1 MKKIS
6 KYIAAF
12 TVIML
17 LGACGKKF
25 LNVSPQGTI
34 PLSEVSTPQTVEGL
48 VIAAYAWVP
57 HEGTLGQKLM
67 PWLAD
72 IRSDD
77 AYKGGGGL
85 GDQAPW
91 YQWEVF
97 SLVTP
102 AVGNNDGMWY
112 GSYEGISRCNAALRA
127 LESLTDAQY
136 PDRDEEI
143 AEMRFLRGVEFLQL
157 KKWYKWIP
165 YVDEKATADSIKLI
179 PNHPDTAKNDLY
191 IWNDIL
197 QDFIAASKVLPA
209 TQEQLGRPN
218 KYAAEGFAAE
228 CLMWM
233 AYEENDQNQ
242 VVNINKNTL
251 QEAMTYLNDIINSGQ
266 YNLTPHFSH
275 LFLPEYIDQNPGT
288 IWAWQYSY
296 DDGTPNGN
304 LNGGTPLNAPWWPPY
319 FSCCDFHKPSYTMVN
334 AFRTGANGLPL
345 FDTYNNENITNL
357 PSYLAGNKWDPRIGH
372 TVAIPGLPWKYQTNI
387 IFDSSASRAPQNYA
401 YFNSLKENVPAGSQY
416 LVNLFWMWNAMDM
429 AAIRYD
435 NILLW
440 KAECLIQLGQYQQ
453 ALPII
458 NEVRQRA
465 ANSTQ
470 SLVFAN
476 GKPTLDY
483 HIALYQDGV
492 NCNWTPQFAW
502 QALVW
507 EDRLEFAEE
516 GERWF
521 DIVRWGIAD
530 SVMNSYFST
539 EQTRQGP
546 NTWMP
551 GVAHFTAGR
560 DEYLP
565 IPQNQIHWAAGVYKQ
580 NPGY

>member
-1 MKKIS
+1 MKKVT
-6 KYIAAF
+6 KYMVTGLVIVLLAA
-12 TVIML
+12 
-17 LGACGKKF
+17 CSKKF
-25 LNVSPQGTI
+25 LNVTPQGVIT
-34 PLSEVSTPQTVEGL
+34 EADVSTPQTVDGL
-48 VIAAYAWVP
+48 IIAAYAWVP
-57 HEGTLGQKLM
+57 HEWTLGVKLM

-85 GDQAPW
+85 SDQAPW

-97 SLVTP
+97 TLVTP
-102 AVGNNDGMWY
+102 NGGNNDGMWY

-127 LESLTDAQY
+127 LDKLTDAQY
-136 PDRDEEI
+136 PLKEERI

-165 YVDEKATADSIKLI
+165 YFTENVTADSIKLI

-197 QDFIAASKVLPA
+197 QDFIAAANVLPT
-209 TQEQLGRPN
+209 TQEDLGRPT
-218 KYAAEGFAAE
+218 KYAADAFAAE

-233 AYEENDQNQ
+233 SYEENGQNQ
-242 VVNINKNTL
+242 VVNINKGTL
-251 QEAMTYLNDIINSGQ
+251 QEALTYLNTIINSGQ
-266 YNLTPHFSH
+266 YSLTPEFAHNFM
-275 LFLPEYIDQNPGT
+275 PEYIDQNPGT

-334 AFRTGANGLPL
+334 AFRTSTSGLPL
-345 FDTYNNENITNL
+345 FSTYNDENITNKNA
-357 PSYLAGNKWDPRIGH
+357 YFAGNTWDPRIGH

-387 IFDSSASRAPQNYA
+387 LFDSSASRTPSDYA
-401 YFNSLKENVPAGSQY
+401 YFNSLKENVQAGSPY
-416 LVNLFWMWNAMDM
+416 LVNLFWMWNAMDV

-435 NILLW
+435 RILLW
-440 KAECLIQLGQYQQ
+440 KAECLIQLGQYQD

-458 NEVRQRA
+458 NEIRQRA
-465 ANSTQ
+465 ANSTKL
-470 SLVFAN
+470 LVFAN
-476 GKPTLDY
+476 GQPTLDY
-483 HIALYQDGV
+483 QIAQYQDGV
-492 NCNWTPQFAW
+492 NCSWTPQFAW
-502 QALVW
+502 DALKW
-507 EDRLEFAEE
+507 EDRLEFACE

-530 SVMNSYFST
+530 SVMNSYFAT
-539 EQTRQGP
+539 EETRQGP
-546 NTWMP
+546 NNWMP